1 MSNQLPESAASPHG
15 GFRLPVWG
23 WLTLWMVAWVGTS
36 VVAHYALHG
45 VVNGWQLTIAF
56 FLAINLNICIWEIS
70 LVIRNRDITYWNTD
84 PAGRAARPPSGVF
97 LARMSLR
104 EMAST
109 EPWARLF
116 SEYVYY
122 DLSYADPR
130 SYGFWGDVGNGF
142 TTLLPSIFFLV
153 GMTVGMV
160 SPAVLG
166 IVGVI
171 MFYQKF
177 YCTSVYL
184 VTYVFNRRWAE
195 RPVGW
200 VIAVVGGTNGVWIVF
215 PLIGLY
221 ASIRLILENRF
232 DLFWS

>member
-1 MSNQLPESAASPHG
+1 MNNELSESDAARKS
-15 GFRLPVWG
+15 GFRIPVWA
-23 WLTLWMVAWVGTS
+23 WLTLWMVAWVGTA
-36 VVAHYALHG
+36 VVAHYAVHG
-45 VVNGWQLTIAF
+45 VVNGWHLTIAF

-70 LVIRNRDITYWNTD
+70 LLIRNRDITYWNTD
-84 PAGRAARPPSGVF
+84 PAGRDVRPRSGVF

-104 EMAST
+104 EMAT
-109 EPWARLF
+109 TQPWARIF

-122 DLSYADPR
+122 DLSYADTR

-153 GMTVGMV
+153 GMTVEIV

-166 IVGVI
+166 IVGI
-171 MFYQKF
+171 MMFYQKF

-184 VTYVFNRRWAE
+184 VTYVFNRRWAG
-195 RPVGW
+195 RPLGR
-200 VIAVVGGTNGVWIVF
+200 VIAVVGGSDAIWIVF

-221 ASIRLILENRF
+221 ACIRLILENRF